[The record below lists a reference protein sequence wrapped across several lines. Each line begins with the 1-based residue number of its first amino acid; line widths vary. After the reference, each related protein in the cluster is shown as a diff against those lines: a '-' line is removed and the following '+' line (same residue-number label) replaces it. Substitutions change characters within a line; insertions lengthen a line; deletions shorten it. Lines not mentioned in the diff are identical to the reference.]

1 MLRQTGSGQVLYT
14 LLNGPGAVLG
24 DAEMAPPGEV
34 WAPLDEDVAAL
45 ASGRGGSEIAHLS
58 GYGVRYVLLARGT
71 STDLIPILDGEPG
84 LRRLSS
90 SAGEVLWGIDGVTTR
105 ARLLSDGVP
114 SDLQVIGGPAEQVA
128 AIGVD
133 ATPYLDQTLTVG
145 LADRQLVLGALAN
158 SKWNAVSI
166 NPLTGEETALEAVT
180 PKGALSWSQA
190 FVVPKDAVQVRVS
203 FNQTA
208 RSLWMWLQLVVFIVL
223 VVLALPSR
231 RVEDIDPD
239 VEGAGFPVGAVRHD

>member
-1 MLRQTGSGQVLYT
+1 M
-14 LLNGPGAVLG
+14 
-24 DAEMAPPGEV
+24 
-34 WAPLDEDVAAL
+34 
-45 ASGRGGSEIAHLS
+45 
-58 GYGVRYVLLARGT
+58 RYVLLARGT

-105 ARLLSDGVP
+105 ARLLTDGVP
-114 SDLQVIGGPAEQVA
+114 SALQVIGGSPEQVA
-128 AIGVD
+128 AVGVD
-133 ATPYLDQTLTVG
+133 TTPYLDQTLTVG
-145 LADRQLVLGALAN
+145 LADRQLVLGQLAN

-166 NPLTGEETALEAVT
+166 NPLTGEETALESVT

-190 FVVPKDAVQVRVS
+190 FVVPKDAVQVRVN
-203 FNQTA
+203 FDQTT

-231 RVEDIDPD
+231 RIEDVDPD
-239 VEGAGFPVGAVRHD
+239 VEGAGFPAEAVRHD